1 MMTEHEICAMYRGA
15 KDQRK
20 QIPIL
25 ADLCQ
30 TDKVTIIGILLKNGE
45 NVPDKEIQ
53 LLFKRLDTLEVKI
66 LDAEREYKR
75 IAAALTGHSEI

>member
-1 MMTEHEICAMYRGA
+1 MTEHEICVMYRGA
-15 KDQRK
+15 KDKSK

-30 TDKVTIIGILLKNGE
+30 TDKVTIIGILRKNGE

-53 LLFKRLDTLEVKI
+53 QLFKRLDTLEAKI

-75 IAAALTGHSEI
+75 IAAALTGRRK